1 MISDSPLH
9 RISARALLTIGVCCD
24 VLVPILYY
32 ALSELSYTVSPDSG
46 VMKMLELAMAVLFF
60 GGVVGTTIGS
70 GMWAQQASNA
80 SVAKAVAGVALLTL
94 IYANLTRLGF
104 DDSTMAVILFGFLVV
119 VFLVGGR
126 VIANVAS
133 NRNGLPR

>member
-9 RISARALLTIGVCCD
+9 RISARALLAIGLCCD

-32 ALSELSYTVSPDSG
+32 ALSELSYTVSSDSG
-46 VMKMLELAMAVLFF
+46 VLKLLELAMAVLFF

-70 GMWAQQASNA
+70 GMWARQASNA
-80 SVAKAVAGVALLTL
+80 AVAKAVAGVALLTL
-94 IYANLTRLGF
+94 IYANLTRLGL
-104 DDSTMAVILFGFLVV
+104 DDPTIWVIPFGLLVV
-119 VFLVGGR
+119 VFLVVGR
-126 VIANVAS
+126 VIGNVAS